1 MLLRPPRQQHLG
13 RLRGGRAGRKHSRE
27 RDRKPYLVISP
38 LLAWF
43 RRFKTLGI
51 MWFRERGA
59 TLVHES
65 LWELS
70 TACKV
75 LTPVLSSTQPPEDR

>member
-1 MLLRPPRQQHLG
+1 M
-13 RLRGGRAGRKHSRE
+13 
-27 RDRKPYLVISP
+27 
-38 LLAWF
+38 LAWF

-70 TACKV
+70 AACKV